1 MIAHYHMIQSL
12 SLFFTHLY
20 QHLSGIV
27 SVCDSCFVK
36 SCIESKA
43 HISHQLVYSVSGHF
57 AQLHLVSLIV
67 LHFFALH
74 HCLSWSIQP
83 LF

>member
-1 MIAHYHMIQSL
+1 
-12 SLFFTHLY
+12 
-20 QHLSGIV
+20 
-27 SVCDSCFVK
+27 VK

-43 HISHQLVYSVSGHF
+43 HISHQLVYSVSRHF